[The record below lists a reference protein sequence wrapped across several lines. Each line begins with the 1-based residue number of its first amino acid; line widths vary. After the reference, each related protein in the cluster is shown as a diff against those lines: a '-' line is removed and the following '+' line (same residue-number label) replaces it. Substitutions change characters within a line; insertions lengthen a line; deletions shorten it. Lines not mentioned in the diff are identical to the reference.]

1 MEQPFIHWTP
11 NIAPGG
17 MVIYTGD
24 RFRAW
29 KGHLLLGGLRSTQ
42 LHRVALNNRGLPQ
55 AREALLT
62 GLNQRIR
69 EVREGPDGLLYLLTD
84 HDAGALLRVEPVT
97 DPAIK

>member
-1 MEQPFIHWTP
+1 MKQPFIFWSP

-24 RFRAW
+24 KFSGW
-29 KGHLLLGGLRSTQ
+29 KGDLLLGGLRSTQ

-62 GLNQRIR
+62 ELKQRIR
-69 EVREGPDGLLYLLTD
+69 EVREGPDGFLYLLTD
-84 HDAGALLRVEPVT
+84 HDAGALLKVEPVA
-97 DPAIK
+97 DSPLD